1 MWLNQGLLPKTSQ
14 KCSLPWSTSKEGGGD
29 LNKPKAGLEGGEVA
43 PTASYRRL
51 LGRNKEH
58 PFVSLAFKCQALNY
72 APKIQSS
79 AANLECASKSPG
91 GLLEDRVLAPLPE
104 LLSSP

>member
-1 MWLNQGLLPKTSQ
+1 MAL
-14 KCSLPWSTSKEGGGD
+14 
-29 LNKPKAGLEGGEVA
+29 
-43 PTASYRRL
+43 TASYRRL